1 VRVMT
6 RTQDPSNALGLIVSP
21 ECNSQPVVKSPAGGR
36 ERLHELARVQAGI
49 VTRQQALDSG
59 VSRDAI
65 SWAVR
70 KGTWRSVYLRVYA
83 TFSGPVDRPGLLWAS
98 LLYAG
103 AGAAL
108 SHGTAAELLGLTDR
122 RDARIYVTIPHGR
135 RVIAPPE
142 MVIHKT
148 RRTLPKW
155 RFARGT
161 PPHTMP
167 EDTVIDLI
175 NTAKD
180 LDEAAGWITA
190 AFARRLTSEYALRQA
205 LAARPRVRW
214 RGQLD
219 EVITLAAGGTHSVLE
234 FRYDRDVERAHG
246 LPPARRQARFTQG
259 DGSRGFRDR
268 YYQEFGRLVVE
279 LDGRQF
285 HRDEHRDR
293 ARDNQ
298 AIAGGGSTLRYDWAA
313 VTGRPCETAAEVFA
327 ALRQRGYRGALRPCS
342 PSCRAIGGSGDDPA
356 VAGGA
361 RHA

>member
-1 VRVMT
+1 MVSA
-6 RTQDPSNALGLIVSP
+6 RTGIPKGL
-21 ECNSQPVVKSPAGGR
+21 R
-36 ERLHELARVQAGI
+36 ELASLQAGVI
-49 VTRQQALDSG
+49 SRHQALSSG
-59 VSRDAI
+59 VTPDAI
-65 SWAVR
+65 KWAVR
-70 KGTWRSVYLRVYA
+70 SKTWQPVCPGIYA
-83 TFSGPVDRPGLLWAS
+83 TFTGQLGRSALLWGAV
-98 LLYAG
+98 LHAG
-103 AGAAL
+103 EDALL
-108 SHGTAAELLGLTDR
+108 SHQTAAELLGLTDR
-122 RDARIYVTIPHGR
+122 PATQIHVTVPHR
-135 RVIAPPE
+135 RKVTPPTG
-142 MVIHKT
+142 MVVHT
-148 RRTLPKW
+148 SRRSMPNW
-155 RFARGT
+155 RFALGT
-161 PPHTMP
+161 PPHTMS
-167 EDTVIDLI
+167 EDTVLDLI
-175 NTAKD
+175 NTARD

-205 LAARPRVRW
+205 LAARSRVRW

-246 LPPARRQARFTQG
+246 LPPARRQARFTKG

-268 YYQEFGRLVVE
+268 YYQEYGRLVVE

-313 VTGRPCETAAEVFA
+313 VTRRPCETAAEVFA